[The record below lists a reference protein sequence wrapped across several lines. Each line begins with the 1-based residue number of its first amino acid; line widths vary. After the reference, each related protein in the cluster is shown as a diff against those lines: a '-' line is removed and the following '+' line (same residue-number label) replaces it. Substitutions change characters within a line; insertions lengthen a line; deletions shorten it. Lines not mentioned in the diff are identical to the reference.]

1 MALTKLQ
8 AAAALQGIC
17 TGFELKENERL
28 ALEMGARA
36 LCHDPDEV
44 AKAIEDFK
52 KEIRTTIFDAY
63 FECCGGPKT
72 EEELGKAKMIIDVLS
87 FLEGKWEEGTKGN
100 E

>member
-8 AAAALQGIC
+8 AAGVLQSIC
-17 TGFELKENERL
+17 LNFEIKEDEKL

-44 AKAIEDFK
+44 AKAVEDFK

-63 FECCGGPKT
+63 FECSGGPKT
-72 EEELGKAKMIIDVLS
+72 EEELGKAKMLIDVLS
-87 FLEGKWEEGTKGN
+87 FLEREWEEGGEGK
-100 E
+100 